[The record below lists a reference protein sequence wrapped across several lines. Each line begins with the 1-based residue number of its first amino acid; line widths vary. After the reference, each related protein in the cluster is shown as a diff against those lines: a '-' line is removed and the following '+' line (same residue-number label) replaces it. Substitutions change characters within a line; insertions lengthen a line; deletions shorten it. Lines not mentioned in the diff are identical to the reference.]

1 MKTYK
6 VPKWVIEKL
15 SVDNNLKTIVK
26 NTSYRYKNF
35 ILIVSEEANFIGR
48 DYFNNLIS
56 ELKKVRVD

>member
-35 ILIVSEEANFIGR
+35 ILFVSEEANFIGR